1 MRRAMMGALWG
12 MILYLV
18 GHAIVSLIV
27 GSPAVDAWRPV
38 IALVAATLAS
48 AEKFGYGPRY
58 LDEFPDRVRAVTR
71 EQVDAVI
78 RSRLHPEKLHLV
90 VAGDLDSIPE

>member
-1 MRRAMMGALWG
+1 MRRAMLGALWG

-48 AEKFGYGPRY
+48 GGSWKGWLPGTRKFEGSS
-58 LDEFPDRVRAVTR
+58 ET
-71 EQVDAVI
+71 
-78 RSRLHPEKLHLV
+78 K
-90 VAGDLDSIPE
+90 

>member
-1 MRRAMMGALWG
+1 MMGAIWG

-48 AEKFGYGPRY
+48 AGSWKGWLPGTRKFEGSER
-58 LDEFPDRVRAVTR
+58 D
-71 EQVDAVI
+71 
-78 RSRLHPEKLHLV
+78 
-90 VAGDLDSIPE
+90 

>member
-1 MRRAMMGALWG
+1 MRRAMLGALWG

-48 AEKFGYGPRY
+48 AGSWKGWLPG
-58 LDEFPDRVRAVTR
+58 TR
-71 EQVDAVI
+71 N
-78 RSRLHPEKLHLV
+78 SRDPSETK
-90 VAGDLDSIPE
+90 

>member
-1 MRRAMMGALWG
+1 

-18 GHAIVSLIV
+18 GNAIVSLIV

-48 AEKFGYGPRY
+48 GGSWKGWLPGTRKFEGS
-58 LDEFPDRVRAVTR
+58 E
-71 EQVDAVI
+71 
-78 RSRLHPEKLHLV
+78 
-90 VAGDLDSIPE
+90 

>member
-1 MRRAMMGALWG
+1 MRRAMLGALWG

-18 GHAIVSLIV
+18 GHAIVGLIV

-48 AEKFGYGPRY
+48 AGSWKGWLPG
-58 LDEFPDRVRAVTR
+58 T
-71 EQVDAVI
+71 QK
-78 RSRLHPEKLHLV
+78 SRDPSETK
-90 VAGDLDSIPE
+90 

>member
-1 MRRAMMGALWG
+1 MRRAMLGALWG

-48 AEKFGYGPRY
+48 AGSWKGWLPG
-58 LDEFPDRVRAVTR
+58 TR
-71 EQVDAVI
+71 K
-78 RSRLHPEKLHLV
+78 SRDPSETK
-90 VAGDLDSIPE
+90 

>member
-1 MRRAMMGALWG
+1 MMRRAMLGALWG

-27 GSPAVDAWRPV
+27 GSPAVDAWRSV

-48 AEKFGYGPRY
+48 AGSWKGWLPG
-58 LDEFPDRVRAVTR
+58 TR
-71 EQVDAVI
+71 N
-78 RSRLHPEKLHLV
+78 SR
-90 VAGDLDSIPE
+90 DSSETK

>member
-1 MRRAMMGALWG
+1 MRRAMMGAIWG

-48 AEKFGYGPRY
+48 GGNWKGWRC
-58 LDEFPDRVRAVTR
+58 RAR
-71 EQVDAVI
+71 GNRGI
-78 RSRLHPEKLHLV
+78 RARLSKSLK
-90 VAGDLDSIPE
+90 S

>member
-1 MRRAMMGALWG
+1 

-48 AEKFGYGPRY
+48 GGSWKGWLPGTRKFEGSER
-58 LDEFPDRVRAVTR
+58 D
-71 EQVDAVI
+71 
-78 RSRLHPEKLHLV
+78 
-90 VAGDLDSIPE
+90 

>member
-1 MRRAMMGALWG
+1 MRRAMLGALWG

-38 IALVAATLAS
+38 MRWWPPPWRPGEAG
-48 AEKFGYGPRY
+48 KGGC
-58 LDEFPDRVRAVTR
+58 RAR
-71 EQVDAVI
+71 GN
-78 RSRLHPEKLHLV
+78 SRDPSETK
-90 VAGDLDSIPE
+90 